1 MLYFSIVLLCSRTD
15 VGNGDILMTIKNWTL
30 YILNGPNPA
39 SFCLILFFS
48 FEKHSTNLTIND
60 ERVDGVLGTWT
71 QGSRYLLSYGG
82 TPGWHF
88 RNEKVNKLCLSFVTK
103 SFCAPKCEITMCQ
116 AFTSNYLLQFPT
128 FVFPLCSDDKLA
140 GWLAGRAEACS
151 LAWWW
156 TIWQRHVVDK
166 NQGTIRW

>member
-1 MLYFSIVLLCSRTD
+1 MLQDGCWQWRHFNDDQKLD
-15 VGNGDILMTIKNWTL
+15 VIHFEWAK
-30 YILNGPNPA
+30 PA
-39 SFCLILFFS
+39 SFCLFLFFS

-166 NQGTIRW
+166 NQGTIR